1 MKFELTVDS
10 GDCTRSDPV
19 AEAMFA
25 LGMKGMHAKMIPAQ
39 PPIVEAPPK
48 LDVKASIQLK
58 TYTIIQDAVERG
70 CQYGVTRAY
79 KHTDKPSFESIVQEC
94 ESAVMNALCDVIDF
108 D

>member
-1 MKFELTVDS
+1 MKFELIVDS
-10 GDCTRSDPV
+10 GEGTRPDPI
-19 AEAMFA
+19 AESIEA
-25 LGMKGMHAKMIPAQ
+25 LNRRGLKATTVE
-39 PPIVEAPPK
+39 PIVEAPPK
-48 LDVKASIQLK
+48 LNVKASIQLK

-94 ESAVMNALCDVIDF
+94 ESAIMNALCDVIDF